1 MLDTLDLRGS
11 KIELWCFLFSF
22 VVFMSGFGALI
33 FLSRIN
39 RFKYIGAK

>member
-11 KIELWCFLFSF
+11 RIELWCFLFF
-22 VVFMSGFGALI
+22 VVLMSGFGALI

-39 RFKYIGAK
+39 CFKYIGAK